1 MSTSICSVPKKYIIL
16 QFKYYLEMNVIV
28 GLRSAFLVTST
39 QKHYTGGSQPLFT
52 GGLEN
57 RLRWVPV
64 EIKSFHRRVT

>member
-1 MSTSICSVPKKYIIL
+1 MLLKLITQIGFFFFLKNTS
-16 QFKYYLEMNVIV
+16 
-28 GLRSAFLVTST
+28 R
-39 QKHYTGGSQPLFT
+39 QKHYTGGSQPIFT